1 MYVGLVCPYS
11 LLKAC
16 TSVLVEGNAIAEEA
30 ILLNKAHINNLIL
43 KSKMLTK
50 IDKIGEWLLQV
61 AHICASSYYA
71 IARRLGWLD

>member
-30 ILLNKAHINNLIL
+30 ILLNKAITETTLSLN
-43 KSKMLTK
+43 KK
-50 IDKIGEWLLQV
+50 W
-61 AHICASSYYA
+61 
-71 IARRLGWLD
+71 